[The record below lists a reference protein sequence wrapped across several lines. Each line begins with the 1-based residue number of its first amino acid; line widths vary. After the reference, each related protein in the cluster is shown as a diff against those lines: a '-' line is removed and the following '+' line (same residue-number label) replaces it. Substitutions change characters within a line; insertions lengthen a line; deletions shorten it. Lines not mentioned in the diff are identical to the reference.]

1 MPMIRLDSVEKA
13 LGARRFAYDL
23 TLDGGGIV
31 AVTGPSGSGKSTLFH
46 LLAGFETPD
55 LGHVL
60 IDGADMAGVSPGE
73 RPLTYI
79 FQDHN
84 LFAHLDV
91 ATNVAIG
98 ISPRLKLSAE
108 DKDRVQAAL
117 ARVGLTGFGRRMPQA
132 LSGGERQRVAF
143 ARAMVRRRPLLLLDE
158 PFASL
163 DEQLRREMGDL
174 LAELREASDIMVL
187 MISHD
192 ASEIARLA
200 DSVVTIDGGRIGFSG
215 STEEWLKRRQE
226 RGHNYTQA

>member
-1 MPMIRLDSVEKA
+1 MASIRLDGVEKT

-23 TLDGGGIV
+23 SLEGGGVI
-31 AVTGPSGSGKSTLFH
+31 AMSGPSGSGKSTLFH

-55 LGHVL
+55 AGRVV
-60 IDGADMAGVSPGE
+60 IDGTDMAGVSPGD

-98 ISPRLKLSAE
+98 ISPRLKLSTE
-108 DKDRVQAAL
+108 DKASVQVAL
-117 ARVGLTGFGRRMPQA
+117 ARVGLPGFGSRMPQA

-143 ARAMVRRRPLLLLDE
+143 ARALVRRRPLLLLDE

-192 ASEIARLA
+192 VSEIARLA
-200 DSVVTIDGGRIGFSG
+200 GRVVTIDGGRIGFSG
-215 STEEWLKRRQE
+215 TTEEWLKRRRE
-226 RGHNYTQA
+226 HGHNYTQA